1 MLHSTSLDLQGQL
14 IALIRAFGLHRLEQT
29 PCGQHVTVTE
39 AHALMELSPE
49 QPLSQSELVQR
60 LGLEKSSV
68 SRLVKILEDR
78 VWIERSR
85 SPMDRRLVEIL
96 LSPAGQKAAQELATA
111 RQQKFERVLAHIPAE
126 QRQSVSEALT
136 ILVRAIHESP

>member
-1 MLHSTSLDLQGQL
+1 
-14 IALIRAFGLHRLEQT
+14 
-29 PCGQHVTVTE
+29 
-39 AHALMELSPE
+39 MELSPE

-78 VWIERSR
+78 GWIERSR